1 MTSTDT
7 TDKPFM
13 IDKRRVYEAFK
24 AVKSSKGGAGVDGQT
39 IEAFEADLKVTQRSG
54 TYSSLNSNAGCSA
67 LTSSDD
73 RLVAEPT
80 VATQQSRPQIARNPI
95 EQRPKAWREMFG
107 CMLVAGNN
115 IDIEYQPCASH
126 RVGMIAMAR
135 PPWLLGIVADDRPFL
150 MAVERLH
157 GRIDVEYPRLGE
169 KRRRA
174 IIEMPSQPNRAL
186 IFGDRREGAPHGVLV
201 NGGDKLCQ
209 IAA

>member
-1 MTSTDT
+1 MACQPCPETFDHAL
-7 TDKPFM
+7 D
-13 IDKRRVYEAFK
+13 I
-24 AVKSSKGGAGVDGQT
+24 GGQSQLEQIGQ
-39 IEAFEADLKVTQRSG
+39 A
-54 TYSSLNSNAGCSA
+54 A
-67 LTSSDD
+67 LFRFTHD

-95 EQRPKAWREMFG
+95 EQRPQAWREMFG
-107 CMLVAGNN
+107 CVLVAGNN

-174 IIEMPSQPNRAL
+174 IIKMPSQPNRAL
-186 IFGDRREGAPHGVLV
+186 IFVDRREGAPHGVLANDLV
-201 NGGDKLCQ
+201 HAEKLWKNV
-209 IAA
+209 IAT